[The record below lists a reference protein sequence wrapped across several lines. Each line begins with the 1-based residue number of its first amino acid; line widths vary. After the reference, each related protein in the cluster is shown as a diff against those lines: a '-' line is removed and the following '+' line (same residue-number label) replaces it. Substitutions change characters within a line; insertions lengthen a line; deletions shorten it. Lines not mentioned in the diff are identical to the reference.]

1 MIAVD
6 QSPYGTFAPGL
17 LTRALLAMTRSLP
30 VSWLGLRLSMP
41 LRRVAINM
49 LRERPVDTVVWN
61 ARMRLY
67 PSHNIC
73 EKNALFTPQ
82 MFDIIER
89 HALGEAI
96 DKRITAGGTFTF
108 IDIGANV
115 GLYSLYV
122 ATRSGARARILAI
135 EPQPGI
141 VERLR
146 FNVTINASANIA
158 VLPIAVADR
167 DGKMTLVINERDS
180 GGTRLAKTTT
190 TTAVSTKDAATNGPA
205 TNGPAVKDTTSNDG
219 ATVARVTCR
228 PLVAILDEAGIFSI
242 DALKIDIEGAEDLAL
257 TPFFRTAPTGLLPRL
272 VLIEDRPGDWSVNIY
287 SLMQARGYA
296 ILARSRQNAIFQLRV
311 TS

>member
-1 MIAVD
+1 MTAVD
-6 QSPYGTFAPGL
+6 QSPYGSFAPGPF
-17 LTRALLAMTRSLP
+17 TRIVLAMTRSLP

-41 LRRVAINM
+41 LRRVAINA
-49 LRERPVDTVVWN
+49 LGERPVDTVVWN

-67 PSHNIC
+67 PSRNIC

-82 MFDIIER
+82 MFDVIER
-89 HALGEAI
+89 HALGDAI
-96 DKRITAGGTFTF
+96 NKRIAGGGTFTF
-108 IDIGANV
+108 VDIGANV

-122 ATRSGARARILAI
+122 ASRSGARARILAI

-146 FNVTINASANIA
+146 FNVMINASANIA

-180 GGTRLAKTTT
+180 GGTRLAKEATIEDSA
-190 TTAVSTKDAATNGPA
+190 AVT
-205 TNGPAVKDTTSNDG
+205 
-219 ATVARVTCR
+219 RVTCR
-228 PLVAILDEAGIFSI
+228 PLAAILDEAGIFSI

-257 TPFFRTAPTGLLPRL
+257 TPFLRTAPTELLPRL
-272 VLIEDRPGDWSVNIY
+272 MLIEDRPGDWSVNIY

-296 ILARSRQNAIFQLRV
+296 LLARNRQNAIFQLAEH
-311 TS
+311 